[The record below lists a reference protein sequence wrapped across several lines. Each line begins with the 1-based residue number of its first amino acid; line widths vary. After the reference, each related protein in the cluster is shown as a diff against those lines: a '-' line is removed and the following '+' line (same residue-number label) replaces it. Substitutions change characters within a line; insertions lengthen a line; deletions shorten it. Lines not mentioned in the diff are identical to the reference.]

1 MEGLPNIFDAVA
13 HLPSGAT
20 PRRLLLA
27 TQEDKIAG
35 TVITLVYMVSSMKL
49 SGSRILLRYGV
60 SLFHLPAINGF
71 PRLCVSITYISTAR
85 RHVRHAG
92 GQAVD
97 TMLVM
102 VCSRRKSILQNKS
115 SRELGRLWDGVSH
128 PRVIPGGF

>member
-13 HLPSGAT
+13 HRPSGAT

-35 TVITLVYMVSSMKL
+35 
-49 SGSRILLRYGV
+49 
-60 SLFHLPAINGF
+60 FHLPAINAF

-92 GQAVD
+92 GQTID
-97 TMLVM
+97 TMLAM
-102 VCSRRKSILQNKS
+102 VCSCRKKRPARQA
-115 SRELGRLWDGVSH
+115 G
-128 PRVIPGGF
+128 